1 MKWFKFI
8 FVISLAIIFIG
19 TTFISIIGVSQIL
32 NQVFRS
38 YVLKY
43 KTCDY
48 MPRYLPS
55 EKPKEVIS
63 DKDMI
68 EKCYVDYNGAK
79 RGISSGLSMLLI
91 AFPIALISKKGL
103 KRAIKLT

>member
-1 MKWFKFI
+1 MKWFKSI

-19 TTFISIIGVSQIL
+19 TTFLSIIGISQIL

-38 YVLKY
+38 YILKY

-48 MPRYLPS
+48 TPRYLPL
-55 EKPKEVIS
+55 EKSKEIIP
-63 DKDMI
+63 DKNMI
-68 EKCYVDYNGAK
+68 EKCYIDYNGAK

-103 KRAIKLT
+103 KKAVKLT